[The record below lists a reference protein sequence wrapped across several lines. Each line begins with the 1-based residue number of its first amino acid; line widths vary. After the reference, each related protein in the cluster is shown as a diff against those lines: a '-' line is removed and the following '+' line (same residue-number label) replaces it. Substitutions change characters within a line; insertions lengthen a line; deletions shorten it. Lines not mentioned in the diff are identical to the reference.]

1 MGITVSITIVG
12 VLLFLTIF
20 FGIWL
25 SNLGRPLNTAL
36 FSIHKL
42 VAVGF
47 VVFGFFAIR
56 ALTKEIDNIDSIL
69 KLFII
74 LAVISTIT
82 LFVTGGLL
90 SFDRFA
96 NKFTI
101 MVHALSPILTA
112 LSVTLVIY
120 ILFKQ
125 R

>member
-1 MGITVSITIVG
+1 LGITSSITIVG

-25 SNLGRPLNTAL
+25 SNLGRPLSTAL

-42 VAVGF
+42 VAIGF

-101 MVHALSPILTA
+101 MIHALSPILTA

>member
-1 MGITVSITIVG
+1 MGITATITIVG

-25 SNLGRPLNTAL
+25 SNLGRPLNTVL
-36 FSIHKL
+36 FNIHKL
-42 VAVGF
+42 IAVGF
-47 VVFGFFAIR
+47 VVFGFFGLR
-56 ALTKEIDNIDSIL
+56 ALTKEIDHIDSIF
-69 KLFII
+69 KLLII

-90 SFDRFA
+90 SFDRFT
-96 NKFTI
+96 NKFTL
-101 MVHALSPILTA
+101 MVHTLTPILTT
-112 LSVTLVIY
+112 LSITIAIY

>member
-1 MGITVSITIVG
+1 MGITVTITIVG

-25 SNLGRPLNTAL
+25 SNLGRPLNTVL
-36 FSIHKL
+36 FNIHKL

-47 VVFGFFAIR
+47 VVFVFFGTC

-82 LFVTGGLL
+82 LIVTGGLL
-90 SFDRFA
+90 SFDRLT
-96 NKFTI
+96 NKLTL

-112 LSVTLVIY
+112 LSITIVIY